1 MTPKEIHEQ
10 LKAKFG
16 DTILLWNE
24 ESIDPF
30 CVVDHEKILEV
41 ATYLRDDP
49 ELRFDFLMCHTGVD
63 YPPKHIAVVFHLFS
77 YAKRHTF
84 VLKVLLPR
92 EKPEV
97 ESVSGIW
104 PTAEWL
110 ERECYDLL
118 GVVFRHHRDLRRV
131 LLPED
136 WVGFPHRKDYQEEAT
151 YHGIPTTR
159 PNPLELIQIGS
170 SVKPEGS

>member
-1 MTPKEIHEQ
+1 MKPREIHDR
-10 LKAKFG
+10 LKEKFG
-16 DTILLWNE
+16 EAILLWNE
-24 ESIDPF
+24 EAVDPF
-30 CVVDHEKILEV
+30 CVVDPDRILEI

-49 ELRFDFLMCHTGVD
+49 DLRFDFLMCHTGID
-63 YPPKHIAVVFHLFS
+63 YPPQHIAVVLHLCS
-77 YAKRHTF
+77 YPKRHTF
-84 VLKVLLPR
+84 VLKMLLDR

-97 ESVSGIW
+97 DSVSGIW

-118 GVVFRHHRDLRRV
+118 GVVFRGHRDLRRL

-136 WVGFPHRKDYQEEAT
+136 WVGWPLRKDYQEPAT

-159 PNPLELIQIGS
+159 PDPMELVALGS
-170 SVKPEGS
+170 AQASSES